1 MADDGQLLLAN
12 MTLYAPDGL
21 LLVMMERFEPLTSSV
36 DCNGTD
42 GMMSLSFSSQEA
54 YQYALREWN
63 YINDSDD
70 GKFLLIANHESC
82 TSSDKRTPYL

>member
-1 MADDGQLLLAN
+1 

-42 GMMSLSFSSQEA
+42 GMMSLKFSSQDA
-54 YQYALREWN
+54 YEYALKEWS

-82 TSSDKRTPYL
+82 SDSDRRTPYM